1 MDGYFDRIAENIDG
15 DAMVT
20 VRYDEVT
27 GAPLE
32 IGVTIPNVLDG
43 GYHTFLELRTPP
55 QRF

>member
-1 MDGYFDRIAENIDG
+1 VDGYFDRIAVNIDG